1 MRELRVLICGTGSGA
16 HVLGA
21 VISAKRGVDV
31 RVLSLNVV
39 RANEWRDLVAA
50 TPLTVT
56 SSNDD
61 VHIEVRRLGITSDP
75 STARDC
81 DLVLICVPAFAHEQY
96 LAALAPHLP
105 DGCVVVGL
113 PGQNGFEF
121 DLRSTLGERMRSI
134 VALNFDSLPWVC
146 RTNEF
151 ARSATILGCKNVLAG
166 AVCCGDAAHSRIG
179 DVVAL
184 MQDLIGDLPRLS
196 VKGHPL
202 GITLRAPNAYAH
214 PPMMFGRWKSWQGE
228 AIDDAPLFYEGVD
241 QATVDL
247 LEEVSDEVLAIGSGI
262 TRRHPGV
269 DLSQVIPLLDWDIS
283 CYDDVIGDKTNML
296 TELHTNGAYAGMR
309 HPMIPIGSGG
319 YAPDFSHRFLS
330 EDVPFGL
337 VVIRGIAELAGVATP
352 QIDRVLC
359 WSQHMMGREYLV
371 GTRLE
376 GRDVASSRAPQR
388 YGFTLE
394 DILAV

>member
-21 VISAKRGVDV
+21 VLSAKRGVDV

-39 RANEWRDLVAA
+39 RANQWRDLVAT

-56 SSNDD
+56 SNDD
-61 VHIEVRRLGITSDP
+61 VHIEARRLAITSDP
-75 STARDC
+75 STVRAC

-96 LAALAPHLP
+96 LTALVPHLP

-151 ARSATILGCKNVLAG
+151 ARSASILGCKNVLAG

-184 MQDLIGDLPRLS
+184 MQDLIGELPRLC

-214 PPMMFGRWKSWQGE
+214 PPMMFSRWNGWRGE
-228 AIDDAPLFYEGVD
+228 AVDDAPLFYEGVD
-241 QATVDL
+241 EAAVDL
-247 LEEVSDEVLAIGSGI
+247 LEQVSDEVIATSRSIM
-262 TRRHPGV
+262 RQHPGV
-269 DLSQVIPLLDWDIS
+269 DLSQVIPLLDWDIG
-283 CYDDVIGDKTNML
+283 CYDNVIGDKTNML

-309 HPMIPIGSGG
+309 HPMIDLRGGG

-359 WSQHMMGREYLV
+359 WSQHVMRREYLV
-371 GTRLE
+371 GTQLK
-376 GRDVASSRAPQR
+376 GRDVAASRAPQR
-388 YGFTLE
+388 YGLTLE
-394 DILAV
+394 GILAV